1 MDAPYSRFRSNSFE
15 HVHDSHISLN
25 LILPL
30 PQRLDFSE
38 YPLVGAAL
46 VEMSRPH
53 QTGKIAAKAAD
64 DMREGGS

>member
-1 MDAPYSRFRSNSFE
+1 M
-15 HVHDSHISLN
+15 
-25 LILPL
+25 
-30 PQRLDFSE
+30 
-38 YPLVGAAL
+38 GAAL